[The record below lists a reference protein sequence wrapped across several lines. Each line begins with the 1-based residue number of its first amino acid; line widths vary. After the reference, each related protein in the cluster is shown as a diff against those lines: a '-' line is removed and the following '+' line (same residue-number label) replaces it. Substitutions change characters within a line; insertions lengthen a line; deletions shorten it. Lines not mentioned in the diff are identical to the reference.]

1 MRKDFFNEKT
11 ENMIY
16 NRQASTIDK
25 RRKSINPGPF
35 ACRIET
41 PKIFRNGKAL

>member
-16 NRQASTIDK
+16 NRQAAQIVNSD
-25 RRKSINPGPF
+25 RLPD
-35 ACRIET
+35 
-41 PKIFRNGKAL
+41 